1 MVKLEQQG
9 EHKMRILKLVCLL
22 GSLAE
27 KLCQHLEDEFLK
39 HEINDRPFQEK
50 YCIESKEQIK
60 GQKLHTK

>member
-1 MVKLEQQG
+1 
-9 EHKMRILKLVCLL
+9 MRILKLICLL

-39 HEINDRPFQEK
+39 HEINDRPFQEE
-50 YCIESKEQIK
+50 YCVESKEQRK